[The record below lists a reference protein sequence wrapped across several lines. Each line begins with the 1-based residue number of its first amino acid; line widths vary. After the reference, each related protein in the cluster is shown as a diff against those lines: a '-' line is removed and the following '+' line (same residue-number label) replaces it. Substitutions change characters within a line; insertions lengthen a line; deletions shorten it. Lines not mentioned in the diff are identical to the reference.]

1 MAYGAGGGGV
11 AQREGLKGGEHSL
24 SLGQELRESPWK
36 GGCPA
41 AGVPPAKERAA
52 GCGCGRAP
60 WKEQPAP
67 FKRSCCMGLTPV

>member
-60 WKEQPAP
+60 WKEQPATESP
-67 FKRSCCMGLTPV
+67 SRGAAV